1 MGAVAV
7 HGDDLTLDAA
17 RKGTCAGSLV
27 KNGKAMM
34 APALEPPTSC
44 QRRPWSRE
52 TADAFPLA
60 PRTAGVRTARRR
72 RPAGCRQP
80 KVGPSEEKSR
90 APGVVDSERLSP
102 GRDRRWHPRQV
113 QRCRSCLRERKITL
127 PTDLRGRGIA
137 MERAAAFR
145 GGQLGARN
153 PRRLERTGYD
163 HAKSHEAHADDEI
176 PHHSRLLFSFVR
188 RVPPLVRHVPGPVQT
203 SFVHGVASPMIR
215 AGGLDSAPPI
225 CTLARFEVRASW
237 ASRSTPS
244 HPQPTQRCG

>member
-1 MGAVAV
+1 MRGLACQERESHGGAGARTADTTSTRTVVEGGHRCFPACPARCGRSDRATAASRRMQTV
-7 HGDDLTLDAA
+7 KDRTLGAKIA
-17 RKGTCAGSLV
+17 
-27 KNGKAMM
+27 
-34 APALEPPTSC
+34 APA
-44 QRRPWSRE
+44 
-52 TADAFPLA
+52 
-60 PRTAGVRTARRR
+60 
-72 RPAGCRQP
+72 
-80 KVGPSEEKSR
+80 
-90 APGVVDSERLSP
+90 VVDNERLSP

-113 QRCRSCLRERKITL
+113 QRRRSCLRERKITL

-137 MERAAAFR
+137 MERAAPFR

-163 HAKSHEAHADDEI
+163 HAKGHEAHADDEI
-176 PHHSRLLFSFVR
+176 PHHSRLLFSFAR

-203 SFVHGVASPMIR
+203 SLVRGGASPMIR

-237 ASRSTPS
+237 ARRSTPS

>member
-1 MGAVAV
+1 M
-7 HGDDLTLDAA
+7 TCLDAA
-17 RKGTCAGSLV
+17 RKGTRAGSLV

-34 APALEPPTSC
+34 A
-44 QRRPWSRE
+44 
-52 TADAFPLA
+52 
-60 PRTAGVRTARRR
+60 GRRR
-72 RPAGCRQP
+72 RSGAR
-80 KVGPSEEKSR
+80 GP
-90 APGVVDSERLSP
+90 DSERLSP

-113 QRCRSCLRERKITL
+113 QRCRSCLREHKITL

-137 MERAAAFR
+137 MERAAPFR

-163 HAKSHEAHADDEI
+163 HAKGHEAHADGEI

-203 SFVHGVASPMIR
+203 SLIRGVGSPMIR

-225 CTLARFEVRASW
+225 CTLARFEVRAS
-237 ASRSTPS
+237 
-244 HPQPTQRCG
+244 